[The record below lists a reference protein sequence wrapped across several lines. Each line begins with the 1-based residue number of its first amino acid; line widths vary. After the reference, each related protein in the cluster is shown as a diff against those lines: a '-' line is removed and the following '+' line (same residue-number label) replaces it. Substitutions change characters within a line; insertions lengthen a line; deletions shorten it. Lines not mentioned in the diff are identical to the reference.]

1 MQAVFFIHSDKSPQG
16 DFVLDVYNGGNYFK
30 QVSSAGIFSLWHLL
44 SIRYSFVLI
53 TFANESPRHYLKQ

>member
-1 MQAVFFIHSDKSPQG
+1 
-16 DFVLDVYNGGNYFK
+16 LDVYNGGNYFK

-44 SIRYSFVLI
+44 SMRYSFVLI